1 MDKNAV
7 TADLNDKFATQGIIF
22 GIWERGDLPAAF
34 IKNEYCSGIVTT
46 YGAHVISYVPEGGED
61 VMMMSKESKFA
72 PSGIRGGV
80 PICWPWFGSLREP
93 GHGVARLQYWDV
105 VSTKR
110 EDDGSD
116 TIEFKHYE
124 GAPYDLEA
132 RFVVNFGKSLSM
144 RLYTT
149 NKSGAPEEFSEA
161 LHTYF
166 KVGES
171 SKITL
176 SGFKN
181 QRYLDAVGGKMT
193 PNCVTDTDEFII
205 TSEVDY
211 VYDTENTVIITDPV
225 MKRKIRIEKEGSKTT
240 VLWNPWIDKAKAMSA
255 FGDEEYHDMV
265 CVEAANARNNSLTLA
280 DGETHCLAQ
289 IITVE
294 KF

>member
-7 TADLNDKFATQGIIF
+7 TAELNEKFATQGIIF

-34 IKNEYCSGIVTT
+34 INNEYCTGIVST
-46 YGAHVISYVPEGGED
+46 YGAHVLSYVPAGGED
-61 VMMMSKESKFA
+61 VMMISKESKFA

-93 GHGVARLQYWDV
+93 AHGIARLQYWDV

-116 TIEFKHYE
+116 TIEFTHFE

-171 SKITL
+171 SKIKL
-176 SGFKN
+176 AGFKD
-181 QRYLDAVGGKMT
+181 QVYLDAVGGKYI
-193 PNCVTDTDEFII
+193 PDCVTDTDEFMI

-211 VYDTENTVIITDPV
+211 VYDTENTVVITDPV
-225 MKRKIRIEKEGSKTT
+225 MKRKIRIDKEGSRTT

-265 CVEAANARNNSLTLA
+265 CVEAANARKNSLTLA
-280 DGETHCLAQ
+280 DGQTHCLAQ

-294 KF
+294 KL